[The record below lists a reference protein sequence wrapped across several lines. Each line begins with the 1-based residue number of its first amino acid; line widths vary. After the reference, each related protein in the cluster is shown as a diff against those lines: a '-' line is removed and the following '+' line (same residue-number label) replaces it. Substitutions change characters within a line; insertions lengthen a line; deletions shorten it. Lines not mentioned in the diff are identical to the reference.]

1 LARPNILMFGDWG
14 WLERRT
20 QLQQSRLDAWR
31 RGVEKLVV
39 IELGA
44 GTAIPT
50 VRWFGETLGVP
61 LIRINPTEAEVGS
74 AIGVSLQSGAL
85 VGLQAIDAALS
96 SVLTGSQ

>member
-1 LARPNILMFGDWG
+1 
-14 WLERRT
+14 
-20 QLQQSRLDAWR
+20 
-31 RGVEKLVV
+31 
-39 IELGA
+39 
-44 GTAIPT
+44 